1 MAFISWSDITPVQSN
16 REKETENHKEWYV
29 REKLLLN
36 VKWLLVQQD
45 YALKVHVAILVKT
58 ILPGTTWAAISRY
71 KNNID
76 NLTYKQTYKKHSL
89 KCRQIFH
96 WKSFKKCWFLRSA
109 VSDN

>member
-45 YALKVHVAILVKT
+45 YALKVHVAT
-58 ILPGTTWAAISRY
+58 S
-71 KNNID
+71 KNYFAWN
-76 NLTYKQTYKKHSL
+76 NLS
-89 KCRQIFH
+89 C
-96 WKSFKKCWFLRSA
+96 
-109 VSDN
+109 N

>member
-45 YALKVHVAILVKT
+45 YALKVHVAT
-58 ILPGTTWAAISRY
+58 S
-71 KNNID
+71 KNYFAWD
-76 NLTYKQTYKKHSL
+76 NLS
-89 KCRQIFH
+89 C
-96 WKSFKKCWFLRSA
+96 
-109 VSDN
+109 N

>member
-1 MAFISWSDITPVQSN
+1 MAFISWSDITPVQLN

-45 YALKVHVAILVKT
+45 LMHGRYMLLLVKT
-58 ILPGTTWAAISRY
+58 ILPGTTWAAISRN

-96 WKSFKKCWFLRSA
+96 
-109 VSDN
+109 